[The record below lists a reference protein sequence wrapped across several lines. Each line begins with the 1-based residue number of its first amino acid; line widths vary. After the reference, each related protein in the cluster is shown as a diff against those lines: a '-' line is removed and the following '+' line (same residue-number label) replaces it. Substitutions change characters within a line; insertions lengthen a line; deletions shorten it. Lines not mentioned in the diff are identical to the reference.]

1 MNFSHTSPDNVLHG
15 CEDRKDA
22 LCKGASAC
30 QKRFFDRQATAILS
44 GFCWYPAVLAA
55 KSAPVVAAHAAGP
68 IVIREV
74 RGPLVLSLHFRQS
87 ETRSARARLF
97 CFRRHQGFRTP
108 CKHASSA
115 GQSGSAGERN
125 RPKNLCGTAPWR
137 SMARLL
143 AFDAFRHADV
153 PFVGA
158 IFHQRRP
165 FFMRVFLGDFRS
177 RDSF

>member
-1 MNFSHTSPDNVLHG
+1 M
-15 CEDRKDA
+15 RR
-22 LCKGASAC
+22 
-30 QKRFFDRQATAILS
+30 QKRRALRGRFSLSKSFFDRQATAILS
-44 GFCWYPAVLAA
+44 GFCWNPAGPAA

-68 IVIREV
+68 IVIREA
-74 RGPLVLSLHFRQS
+74 RGPLMLSLHFRHPK
-87 ETRSARARLF
+87 TRSARARLF
-97 CFRRHQGFRTP
+97 CFRRQQGFCAP